1 MFSFITANAIRKS
14 MLKIVPKTSALVVT
28 SKRPFLSELGLE
40 SKLIDTG
47 KGGKDVDALELWR
60 EKEDS
65 SKALTL
71 KTDDQIENYILQISR
86 DYFRTT
92 KKAKLTMN
100 SSYKDH
106 GLDSLDLIELIIQ
119 VEDDLGYV
127 VDAENLQKF
136 QKPKHFVNFI
146 KHIEAYKTEFGKLP
160 HQVERATFDLKKA
173 FAKQPKKEDDHHH

>member
-1 MFSFITANAIRKS
+1 MFTRVTSNLLKKS
-14 MLKIVPKTSALVVT
+14 MVKGFPKTNILMTTAY
-28 SKRPFLSELGLE
+28 RPFLSELGLE
-40 SKLIDTG
+40 SKVTDVS
-47 KGGKDVDALELWR
+47 KGGKEGESLELWR
-60 EKEDS
+60 EKEDA
-65 SKALTL
+65 SKAIAL
-71 KTDDQIENYILQISR
+71 KTDDQITEYILRISK

-92 KKAKLTMN
+92 KKAKLSLD

-127 VDAENLQKF
+127 IDAENLQKF

-146 KHIEAYKTEFGKLP
+146 KQIEAYKTEFGKLP

-173 FAKQPKKEDDHHH
+173 FARQEKKDDHHH